1 MLDDDKQIIDFLTNE
16 ENFKDYVIDN
26 EEHQENMQNKEVTNG
41 NFMPKGVRTLEG
53 TFDVHNKFRNPANA
67 KTNSSSMQYELINL
81 GTKVEPKYM
90 NLGKFCS
97 PGERSRFISLF
108 Q

>member
-1 MLDDDKQIIDFLTNE
+1 MLDDDEQIIYFLTNE

-26 EEHQENMQNKEVTNG
+26 EEHQENMQNKEVTNE

-53 TFDVHNKFRNPANA
+53 MFDVHNKFKNPANV

-81 GTKVEPKYM
+81 GTKAEPKYV
-90 NLGKFCS
+90 NLENFVHQEK
-97 PGERSRFISLF
+97 
-108 Q
+108 